1 MAVRHFIE
9 PGSFSLAEQLALL
22 DLADR
27 MEADPAPYAH
37 LCDGRILAT
46 LFYEPSTRTR
56 LSFESAMLRLGGKT
70 LGFAGAQLSSASKG
84 ETEADTARVVS
95 NYADVIAMRHP
106 KEGAPLRA
114 SRYSRI
120 PVINAGDGGHQHPT
134 QTLTD
139 LMTIRRRK
147 GRLDDLTIGLCGDLK
162 FGRTVHSL
170 IKTMARCQNIRFVL
184 ISPEELRVP
193 DYIINDVL
201 EANGIEYKE
210 TRSLEEVM
218 PELDILY
225 MTRVQKERFFNEED
239 YIRLK
244 NSYVLTKEKM
254 GLAKPDM
261 AVLHPL
267 PRVNEIALD
276 VDDDP
281 RAAYFEQVQN
291 GVYVRMAL
299 IMTLLGLHDPKAKEE
314 N

>member
-1 MAVRHFIE
+1 MRHFIE
-9 PGSFSLAEQLALL
+9 PNSFSLEEQLALL

-84 ETEADTARVVS
+84 ETVEDTARVVS

-139 LMTIRRRK
+139 LMTIRRRM

-170 IKTMARCQNIRFVL
+170 IKTMARCKNIRFVL

-193 DYIINDVL
+193 DYIVKDVL
-201 EANGIEYKE
+201 EANGIPYQE
-210 TRSLEEVM
+210 TRSLEESM
-218 PELDILY
+218 SELDILY

-244 NSYVLTKEKM
+244 NSYILTKEKM

-299 IMTLLGLHDPKAKEE
+299 IMTLLGLCDPKAPKEE